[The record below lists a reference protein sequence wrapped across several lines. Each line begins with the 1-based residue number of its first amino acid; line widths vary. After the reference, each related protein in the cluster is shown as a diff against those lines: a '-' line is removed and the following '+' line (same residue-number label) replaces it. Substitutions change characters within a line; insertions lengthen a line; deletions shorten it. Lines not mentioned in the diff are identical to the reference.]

1 MAARLSFSQ
10 YRLEAEI
17 ERCRGECQW
26 DRIPELVQQV
36 NLARI
41 HEHDDFGILLL
52 AESLLEECLQENT
65 AQLRDCTPLMEEKQ
79 PKLHQAKAHLST
91 ILNRGKLQPKYLI
104 EAMLVLAKLHYVEG
118 SPRDALSMYARVGLE
133 SFAMENQQLYQSRLL
148 AEALLIKGLSMERQ
162 HISAASQARL
172 SERQEE
178 ALSCFEKACD
188 ITLLYLQEL
197 DKSVSSSH
205 SKGVKSSGSASEF
218 SPGFFLE
225 AALQSAYVTHLK
237 KGNLVRGQRRL
248 RQVLRAV
255 ESKGTLNFKKVS
267 CCHCPAVPHQHPPVF
282 ELQTAAR
289 QLVEVLLHT
298 ISEDCYWSPS
308 SEPPPE
314 LQATEPSTHI
324 SYILDR
330 EPEQYSGD
338 NLFCPQDNIEEALL
352 LLLISESMANRD
364 MVISRAPDQLEDRAV
379 SLKDTS
385 AVYDLLSI
393 AMARRGQYAMLSE
406 CLERAM
412 KFSFDEF
419 HLWYQLALSLMACGR
434 FFLSS
439 SSSFILNS
447 TSSLKGDQDKL
458 NRKALETL
466 KRAHK
471 LDPDDPRISLYLS
484 LQFALV
490 RQISDAMAPL
500 QRALKDGKD
509 DLHCLHLLALL
520 FTAQKHYQ
528 HAMDLINMAVSE
540 HPDTFRY
547 PHNTAQKHYQHD
559 IDLINMAVSEHPD
572 TFRYPH
578 NTAQKHYQHDIDLIN
593 MAVSEHPDTF
603 RYPHNTAQK
612 HYQHDIDLINMAV
625 SEHPDTFRY
634 PHNTAQKHYQ
644 HDIDLI
650 NMAVSEHPDTFRYP
664 HNTAQKH
671 YQHDIDLINMA
682 VSEHPDTFRY
692 PHNTAQKHYQ
702 HDIDLINMAVSEHP
716 DTFRYPHNTAQKHY
730 QHDID
735 LINMA
740 VSEHP
745 DTFSLLFTKVK
756 IEAVLR
762 GPEEAL
768 LTCRAMLRLWQTSFH
783 SSRSSEGDEGSSVD
797 DSAPLSRKPSGLHL
811 NLPDFQDP
819 ETGSQRTPSIAESRL
834 EQAMSEMS
842 AYSTTQRQGPVQMW
856 TTLEHIWLQ
865 AAELFMEQQQ
875 LKEASFCVQEAGV
888 LFPVSHGV
896 LLMRGR
902 LAELKGSMEEAK
914 QLYDEALSINPQGV
928 RILQSLGL
936 ILNRMGRSSLA
947 EKVLRDA
954 VQAQNT
960 SHESWKCLGEV
971 LQEQGRSEAAAE
983 CFLTALELE
992 SSSPIMPFTVIPRE
1006 L

>member
-52 AESLLEECLQENT
+52 AESLLEECLRENT
-65 AQLRDCTPLMEEKQ
+65 AQLRDCTPLMEDKL

-255 ESKGTLNFKKVS
+255 ESKGTLNFKK
-267 CCHCPAVPHQHPPVF
+267 
-282 ELQTAAR
+282 TAAR

-434 FFLSS
+434 SASAVSMLRECSKLRPTDPTIPLLAAKVCIGQLHWLEEGEVFSRMVVDMAEEAGEFLAKGHLALGLCYSLQAS
-439 SSSFILNS
+439 DA
-447 TSSLKGDQDKL
+447 SLKGDQDKL

-593 MAVSEHPDTF
+593 MAVSEHPDNF

-644 HDIDLI
+644 HAMDLI
-650 NMAVSEHPDTFRYP
+650 NMAVSEHPD
-664 HNTAQKH
+664 N
-671 YQHDIDLINMA
+671 
-682 VSEHPDTFRY
+682 
-692 PHNTAQKHYQ
+692 
-702 HDIDLINMAVSEHP
+702 
-716 DTFRYPHNTAQKHY
+716 FRYPHNTAQKHY

-914 QLYDEALSINPQGV
+914 QLYDKALSINPQGV

>member
-1 MAARLSFSQ
+1 MAARISFSQ

-17 ERCRGECQW
+17 ERCRVECQW
-26 DRIPELVQQV
+26 ERIPELVQQA
-36 NLARI
+36 NLAGI

-52 AESLLEECLQENT
+52 AESLLEECLLENA
-65 AQLRDCTPLMEEKQ
+65 AQLRDCTPLMEEKL
-79 PKLHQAKAHLST
+79 PKLRQAKAHLST
-91 ILNRGKLQPKYLI
+91 ILNRGKLQPKYLN

-162 HISAASQARL
+162 HVSAASQARL

-197 DKSVSSSH
+197 DKSVNSPH
-205 SKGVKSSGSASEF
+205 SKGVKSSGTTSEF

-225 AALQSAYVTHLK
+225 VALQNAYVTHLK

-248 RQVLRAV
+248 RKVLRAV
-255 ESKGTLNFKKVS
+255 ESKGTLNFKK
-267 CCHCPAVPHQHPPVF
+267 
-282 ELQTAAR
+282 TAAR
-289 QLVEVLLHT
+289 QLVELLLHT

-308 SEPPPE
+308 AEPPPE
-314 LQATEPSTHI
+314 LQAKEPPTPV
-324 SYILDR
+324 SYTLDR

-364 MVISRAPDQLEDRAV
+364 AVISRAPDQLEDRAV
-379 SLKDTS
+379 SLEDTS
-385 AVYDLLSI
+385 QVYNLLSI
-393 AMARRGQYAMLSE
+393 AMARRGQYGMLSE

-434 FFLSS
+434 SASAVSMLRECSKLRPTDPTTPLLAAKICIGQLHWLEEGEVFSRMVVDMAEEAGEFLAKGHLALGLCYSLQAS
-439 SSSFILNS
+439 DA
-447 TSSLKGDQDKL
+447 SLKGDQDKL

-466 KRAHK
+466 KRAHE
-471 LDPDDPRISLYLS
+471 LDPDDPRICLYLS
-484 LQFALV
+484 LQLALV

-500 QRALKDGKD
+500 KQALKVEKD

-528 HAMDLINMAVSE
+528 HAMDLINMAISE
-540 HPDTFRY
+540 HPE
-547 PHNTAQKHYQHD
+547 N
-559 IDLINMAVSEHPD
+559 
-572 TFRYPH
+572 
-578 NTAQKHYQHDIDLIN
+578 
-593 MAVSEHPDTF
+593 
-603 RYPHNTAQK
+603 
-612 HYQHDIDLINMAV
+612 
-625 SEHPDTFRY
+625 
-634 PHNTAQKHYQ
+634 
-644 HDIDLI
+644 
-650 NMAVSEHPDTFRYP
+650 
-664 HNTAQKH
+664 
-671 YQHDIDLINMA
+671 
-682 VSEHPDTFRY
+682 
-692 PHNTAQKHYQ
+692 
-702 HDIDLINMAVSEHP
+702 
-716 DTFRYPHNTAQKHY
+716 
-730 QHDID
+730 
-735 LINMA
+735 
-740 VSEHP
+740 
-745 DTFSLLFTKVK
+745 FSLLFTKVK

-768 LTCRAMLRLWQTSFH
+768 LTCRAMLHLWQTSFH
-783 SSRSSEGDEGSSVD
+783 SSQSSEGDEGSSAD

-811 NLPDFQDP
+811 TLPDFQDA
-819 ETGSQRTPSIAESRL
+819 ET
-834 EQAMSEMS
+834 
-842 AYSTTQRQGPVQMW
+842 
-856 TTLEHIWLQ
+856 
-865 AAELFMEQQQ
+865 AELFMEQQQ
-875 LKEASFCVQEAGV
+875 LKEASFCVQEAGAI
-888 LFPVSHGV
+888 FPVSHSV

-960 SHESWKCLGEV
+960 SHESWRCLGEV
-971 LQEQGRSEAAAE
+971 LQEQGRSEAAAQ

-992 SSSPIMPFTVIPRE
+992 SSSPIVPFTIIPRE

>member
-1 MAARLSFSQ
+1 MAARISFSQ

-91 ILNRGKLQPKYLI
+91 ILNRGKLQPKYLT

-162 HISAASQARL
+162 HVSAASQARL

-197 DKSVSSSH
+197 DKSVSSPH
-205 SKGVKSSGSASEF
+205 SKGVKSSGLASEF

-225 AALQSAYVTHLK
+225 AALQNAYVTHLK

-248 RQVLRAV
+248 RKVLRAV
-255 ESKGTLNFKKVS
+255 ESKGTLNFKK
-267 CCHCPAVPHQHPPVF
+267 
-282 ELQTAAR
+282 TAAR
-289 QLVEVLLHT
+289 QLVELLLHT

-314 LQATEPSTHI
+314 LQAKEPSTPI
-324 SYILDR
+324 SYTLDR

-364 MVISRAPDQLEDRAV
+364 AVISRAPDQLEDRAV
-379 SLKDTS
+379 SLEDAS
-385 AVYDLLSI
+385 QVYDLLSI
-393 AMARRGQYAMLSE
+393 AMARRGQYGMLSE
-406 CLERAM
+406 CLERAL

-434 FFLSS
+434 ELLLVQVADYTPHCKNSISS
-439 SSSFILNS
+439 EITFKA
-447 TSSLKGDQDKL
+447 SLKGDQDKL

-466 KRAHK
+466 KRAHE

-484 LQFALV
+484 LQLALV

-540 HPDTFRY
+540 HPDTF
-547 PHNTAQKHYQHD
+547 
-559 IDLINMAVSEHPD
+559 
-572 TFRYPH
+572 
-578 NTAQKHYQHDIDLIN
+578 
-593 MAVSEHPDTF
+593 
-603 RYPHNTAQK
+603 
-612 HYQHDIDLINMAV
+612 
-625 SEHPDTFRY
+625 
-634 PHNTAQKHYQ
+634 
-644 HDIDLI
+644 
-650 NMAVSEHPDTFRYP
+650 
-664 HNTAQKH
+664 
-671 YQHDIDLINMA
+671 
-682 VSEHPDTFRY
+682 
-692 PHNTAQKHYQ
+692 
-702 HDIDLINMAVSEHP
+702 
-716 DTFRYPHNTAQKHY
+716 
-730 QHDID
+730 
-735 LINMA
+735 
-740 VSEHP
+740 
-745 DTFSLLFTKVK
+745 SLLFTKVK
-756 IEAVLR
+756 IEAVLQ

-768 LTCRAMLRLWQTSFH
+768 LTCRAMLRLWQNSFH
-783 SSRSSEGDEGSSVD
+783 SSQSSEGDEGSSAD
-797 DSAPLSRKPSGLHL
+797 DSTPLSRKPSGLHL
-811 NLPDFQDP
+811 TLPDFQDP
-819 ETGSQRTPSIAESRL
+819 ETASRL
-834 EQAMSEMS
+834 EQAMSERS
-842 AYSTTQRQGPVQMW
+842 AYSATQRQGPGQMW
-856 TTLEHIWLQ
+856 TTLELIWLQ

-875 LKEASFCVQEAGV
+875 LKEASFCVQEAGA

-896 LLMRGR
+896 LLMRGQ

-960 SHESWKCLGEV
+960 SHESWKCLGKV

>member
-1 MAARLSFSQ
+1 MAARISFSQ

-26 DRIPELVQQV
+26 DRIPDLVQQV

-52 AESLLEECLQENT
+52 AESLLEECLRENT

-91 ILNRGKLQPKYLI
+91 ILNRGKLQPKYLT

-162 HISAASQARL
+162 HVSAASQARL

-178 ALSCFEKACD
+178 ALSCFEKSCD

-197 DKSVSSSH
+197 DKSVSSPH
-205 SKGVKSSGSASEF
+205 SKGVKNSGSAMEF

-225 AALQSAYVTHLK
+225 AALQNAYVTHLK

-248 RQVLRAV
+248 RKVLRAV
-255 ESKGTLNFKKVS
+255 ESKGMLNFKK
-267 CCHCPAVPHQHPPVF
+267 
-282 ELQTAAR
+282 TAAR
-289 QLVEVLLHT
+289 LLVEVLLHT

-314 LQATEPSTHI
+314 LQAKEPSTPI
-324 SYILDR
+324 SYTLER

-364 MVISRAPDQLEDRAV
+364 AVISRAPDQLEDRAV
-379 SLKDTS
+379 SLEDAS
-385 AVYDLLSI
+385 QVYDLLSI
-393 AMARRGQYAMLSE
+393 AMARRGQYGMLSE

-434 FFLSS
+434 SASAVSVLRECSKLRPTDPTIPLLAAKVCIGQLHWLEEGEVFSRMVVDMAEEAGEFLAKGHLALGLCYSLQAS
-439 SSSFILNS
+439 DA
-447 TSSLKGDQDKL
+447 SLKSDQDKL

-466 KRAHK
+466 KRAHE

-484 LQFALV
+484 LQLALV

-528 HAMDLINMAVSE
+528 HAMDLINMAV
-540 HPDTFRY
+540 T
-547 PHNTAQKHYQHD
+547 
-559 IDLINMAVSEHPD
+559 
-572 TFRYPH
+572 
-578 NTAQKHYQHDIDLIN
+578 
-593 MAVSEHPDTF
+593 
-603 RYPHNTAQK
+603 
-612 HYQHDIDLINMAV
+612 
-625 SEHPDTFRY
+625 
-634 PHNTAQKHYQ
+634 
-644 HDIDLI
+644 
-650 NMAVSEHPDTFRYP
+650 
-664 HNTAQKH
+664 
-671 YQHDIDLINMA
+671 
-682 VSEHPDTFRY
+682 
-692 PHNTAQKHYQ
+692 
-702 HDIDLINMAVSEHP
+702 
-716 DTFRYPHNTAQKHY
+716 
-730 QHDID
+730 
-735 LINMA
+735 
-740 VSEHP
+740 EHP

-756 IEAVLR
+756 IEAVLQ

-768 LTCRAMLRLWQTSFH
+768 LTCRAMLRLWQNSFH
-783 SSRSSEGDEGSSVD
+783 SSQSSEGDEGSSAD
-797 DSAPLSRKPSGLHL
+797 DSSPLSRKPSGLHL
-811 NLPDFQDP
+811 TLPDFQDP
-819 ETGSQRTPSIAESRL
+819 ETGSQRTPSIAASRL
-834 EQAMSEMS
+834 EQAMSERS
-842 AYSTTQRQGPVQMW
+842 AYSTTQRQGPGQMW
-856 TTLEHIWLQ
+856 TTLELIWLQ

-875 LKEASFCVQEAGV
+875 LKEASFCVQEAGA
-888 LFPVSHGV
+888 LFPVSHSV

-914 QLYDEALSINPQGV
+914 QLYNEALSINPQGV

>member
-52 AESLLEECLQENT
+52 AESLLEECLRENT
-65 AQLRDCTPLMEEKQ
+65 AQLRDCTPLMEDKL

-255 ESKGTLNFKKVS
+255 ESKGTLNFKK
-267 CCHCPAVPHQHPPVF
+267 
-282 ELQTAAR
+282 TAAR

-434 FFLSS
+434 SASAVSMLRECSKLRPTDPTIPLLAAKVCIGQLHWLEEGEVFSRMVVDMAEEAGEFLAKGHLALGLCYSLQAS
-439 SSSFILNS
+439 DA
-447 TSSLKGDQDKL
+447 SLKGDQDKL

-528 HAMDLINMAVSE
+528 HAM
-540 HPDTFRY
+540 
-547 PHNTAQKHYQHD
+547 
-559 IDLINMAVSEHPD
+559 
-572 TFRYPH
+572 
-578 NTAQKHYQHDIDLIN
+578 
-593 MAVSEHPDTF
+593 
-603 RYPHNTAQK
+603 
-612 HYQHDIDLINMAV
+612 
-625 SEHPDTFRY
+625 
-634 PHNTAQKHYQ
+634 
-644 HDIDLI
+644 
-650 NMAVSEHPDTFRYP
+650 
-664 HNTAQKH
+664 
-671 YQHDIDLINMA
+671 
-682 VSEHPDTFRY
+682 
-692 PHNTAQKHYQ
+692 
-702 HDIDLINMAVSEHP
+702 
-716 DTFRYPHNTAQKHY
+716 
-730 QHDID
+730 D

-914 QLYDEALSINPQGV
+914 QLYDKALSINPQGV

>member
-52 AESLLEECLQENT
+52 AESLLEECLRENT
-65 AQLRDCTPLMEEKQ
+65 AQLRDCTPLMEDKL
-79 PKLHQAKAHLST
+79 PKLRQAKAHLST

-255 ESKGTLNFKKVS
+255 ESKGTLNFKK
-267 CCHCPAVPHQHPPVF
+267 
-282 ELQTAAR
+282 TAAR

-434 FFLSS
+434 SASAVSMLRECSKLRPTDPTIPLLAAKVCIGQLHWLEEGEVFSRMVVDMAEEAGEFLAKGHLVLGLCYSLQAS
-439 SSSFILNS
+439 DA
-447 TSSLKGDQDKL
+447 SLKGDQDKL

-540 HPDTFRY
+540 HPD
-547 PHNTAQKHYQHD
+547 N
-559 IDLINMAVSEHPD
+559 
-572 TFRYPH
+572 
-578 NTAQKHYQHDIDLIN
+578 
-593 MAVSEHPDTF
+593 
-603 RYPHNTAQK
+603 
-612 HYQHDIDLINMAV
+612 
-625 SEHPDTFRY
+625 
-634 PHNTAQKHYQ
+634 
-644 HDIDLI
+644 
-650 NMAVSEHPDTFRYP
+650 
-664 HNTAQKH
+664 
-671 YQHDIDLINMA
+671 
-682 VSEHPDTFRY
+682 
-692 PHNTAQKHYQ
+692 
-702 HDIDLINMAVSEHP
+702 
-716 DTFRYPHNTAQKHY
+716 
-730 QHDID
+730 
-735 LINMA
+735 
-740 VSEHP
+740 
-745 DTFSLLFTKVK
+745 FSLLFTKVK

-783 SSRSSEGDEGSSVD
+783 FSRSSEGDEGSSVN

-819 ETGSQRTPSIAESRL
+819 ETGSQRTPSIAASRL

-875 LKEASFCVQEAGV
+875 LKEASFCVQEAGA
-888 LFPVSHGV
+888 LFPVSHSV

-914 QLYDEALSINPQGV
+914 QLYDKALSINPQGV